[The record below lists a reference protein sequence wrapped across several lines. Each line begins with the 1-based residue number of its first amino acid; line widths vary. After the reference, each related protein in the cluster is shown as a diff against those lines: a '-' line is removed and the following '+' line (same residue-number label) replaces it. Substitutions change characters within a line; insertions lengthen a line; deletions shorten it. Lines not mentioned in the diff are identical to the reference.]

1 MRGVFFRV
9 MVCEW
14 ESAIGL
20 ASEVAGQGC
29 AGGTAERRKIKEL
42 AKSSAMWEA
51 EVAAQVKGLDH
62 RGKSFMPWLADTFGI
77 TDEKG
82 KRWSRQT
89 RIHKRSFFL
98 QINGLSWRAS
108 SGGACVRRRSPR
120 VPKWCWR
127 PARAWGLSGSH
138 VAWAVRVT
146 WPGVGVPAIRPPSRL
161 GDRGPRSGIWRRWP
175 ERSRKRW
182 RTTTGAEP
190 LVNSSPSSSAR
201 SWPWPARRRR
211 RAVGR

>member
-1 MRGVFFRV
+1 MPVFSGILQYDGAFV
-9 MVCEW
+9 N
-14 ESAIGL
+14 ADP
-20 ASEVAGQGC
+20 
-29 AGGTAERRKIKEL
+29 K
-42 AKSSAMWEA
+42 
-51 EVAAQVKGLDH
+51 LDH
-62 RGKSFMPWLADTFGI
+62 RGKSFMPSLADTIGI

-127 PARAWGLSGSH
+127 PARAWGPSGSR

-146 WPGVGVPAIRPPSRL
+146 WPGVGAPAIGPPSRS
-161 GDRGPRSGIWRRWP
+161 GGRRPRSGIWRRWP
-175 ERSRKRW
+175 GRSRKRW
-182 RTTTGAEP
+182 RTTTAAEP